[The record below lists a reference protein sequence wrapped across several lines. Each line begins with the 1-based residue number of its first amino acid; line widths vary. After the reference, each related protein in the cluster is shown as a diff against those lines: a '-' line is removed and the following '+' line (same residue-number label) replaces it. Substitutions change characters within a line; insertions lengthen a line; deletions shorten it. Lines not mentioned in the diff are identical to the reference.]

1 MFDILGGKIQFSQNI
16 LKSWSNVQKN
26 YKNIF
31 HHRGGQARDGKSHH
45 VFTFFKMNLSLMTF
59 VTKKS
64 FFKASLTSY
73 KYYPPFGA
81 TNIYVPST
89 FM

>member
-31 HHRGGQARDGKSHH
+31 HHRGGGGGGGGAGGGEDGI
-45 VFTFFKMNLSLMTF
+45 FF
-59 VTKKS
+59 
-64 FFKASLTSY
+64 FFL
-73 KYYPPFGA
+73 
-81 TNIYVPST
+81 
-89 FM
+89 

>member
-31 HHRGGQARDGKSHH
+31 HHRGGGGGGPPRDGKSHH
-45 VFTFFKMNLSLMTF
+45 VFTFFKMNPSL
-59 VTKKS
+59 S
-64 FFKASLTSY
+64 FFYFFYFHNSNTL
-73 KYYPPFGA
+73 KYLVESA
-81 TNIYVPST
+81 MIVIMNVALK
-89 FM
+89 